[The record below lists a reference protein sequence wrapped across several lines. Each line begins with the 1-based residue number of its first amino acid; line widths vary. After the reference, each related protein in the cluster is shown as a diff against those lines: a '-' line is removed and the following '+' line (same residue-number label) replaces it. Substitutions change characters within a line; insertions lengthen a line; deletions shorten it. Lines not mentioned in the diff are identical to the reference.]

1 MDTSWALTWNRTSVL
16 IDPWLLGSEVDGF
29 SWFNEQWH
37 ATPPVAIDDLGDYQ
51 SILVSQKYSDHCHR
65 QTLEALHPV
74 PLIATPSASKRLRR
88 EMPSQEIRI
97 LPELCSGNWLDEGS
111 LKMAYLDPVRIIDPI
126 YNGVVIRH
134 GQEVIV
140 YFPHGFTLRAPQL
153 EILKS
158 YDVLILITSFS
169 TFRLPVFLGGA
180 SNPGKEN
187 ALKLVEA
194 LSPRKVVHTHDEN
207 KHARGLVKKLAKVEY
222 PEPAMLEASMSGR
235 FVYLQYEEFS
245 C

>member
-1 MDTSWALTWNRTSVL
+1 MDTSWALTWAGTSML
-16 IDPWLLGSEVDGF
+16 IDPWLVGSEVDGF

-37 ATPPVAIDDLGDYQ
+37 ATPPVAINDLGEYQ

-65 QTLEALHPV
+65 QTLQSLHPV
-74 PLIATPSASKRLRR
+74 SLITTPSARKRLSR
-88 EMPSQEIRI
+88 EMPASEIRV
-97 LPELCSGNWLDEGS
+97 LPELCSGQWLDEGA
-111 LKMAYLDPVRIIDPI
+111 LHLAYLDPGRIIDPI

-140 YFPHGFTLRAPQL
+140 YFPHGFTLRPPQL
-153 EILKS
+153 EVLQS
-158 YDVLILITSFS
+158 LDVLVLITSFS
-169 TFRLPVFLGGA
+169 TFRLPAFLGGA
-180 SNPGKEN
+180 SNPGRDN

-194 LSPRKVVHTHDEN
+194 LRPRKVVHTHDEN

-222 PEPAMLEASMSGR
+222 PEPAMLEASMGDR
-235 FVYLQYEEFS
+235 FVYVQYEAFS